1 MTLRNLP
8 HIPKAMSEERTQ
20 VLNPTQVK
28 QKIDRIAFEI
38 FEHHHDEATL
48 IVAGIAGN
56 GMRLAELLAD
66 RLRELSAKEIRLVEV
81 SIDKHDPLSTTAF
94 VNIEKEEAEGR
105 VVILVDD
112 VLNSGRTLMYGVI
125 HLLKVRLKALR
136 TAILIERSHKQFPV
150 RADFVGLA
158 LSTTLQEHVKVEL
171 TEPMGAYLE

>member
-1 MTLRNLP
+1 MP
-8 HIPKAMSEERTQ
+8 QQRTQ
-20 VLNPTQVK
+20 VLTATQVR

-38 FEHHHDEATL
+38 FEHHHDEPML

-56 GMRLAELLAD
+56 GMRLAELIAA
-66 RLRELSAKEIRLVEV
+66 RLRELSGGEVRLVEV
-81 SIDKHDPLSTTAF
+81 SLDKDDPLGSEAF

-125 HLLKVRLKALR
+125 HLLRVRLKALR
-136 TAILIERSHKQFPV
+136 TAILIERSHKRFPV

-158 LSTTLQEHVKVEL
+158 LSTTLQEHVQVEL
-171 TEPMGAYLE
+171 TEPVGAYLE

>member
-1 MTLRNLP
+1 
-8 HIPKAMSEERTQ
+8 MSEERIQ
-20 VLNPTQVK
+20 VLNATQVK

-38 FEHHHDEATL
+38 FEHHHDESTL

-56 GMRLAELLAD
+56 GMQLAELLAE
-66 RLRELSAKEIRLVEV
+66 RLRELSAKDIRLVEV
-81 SIDKHDPLSTTAF
+81 SIDKHDPLRSAAF

-136 TAILIERSHKQFPV
+136 TAILIERSHKKFPV

>member
-1 MTLRNLP
+1 
-8 HIPKAMSEERTQ
+8 MSHERTQ
-20 VLNPTQVK
+20 VLNATQVK

-38 FEHHHDEATL
+38 YEHHYDEPLL

-56 GMRLAELLAD
+56 GMLLAKLIAD
-66 RLRELSAKEIRLVEV
+66 KLREHSGKEVRLVEV
-81 SIDKHDPLSTTAF
+81 SIDKSDPLRCAAY
-94 VNIEKEEAEGR
+94 VNIEKDEVEGR

-171 TEPMGAYLE
+171 NETMGAYLE